1 MERVCVAAELTRAAV
16 REHDELE
23 EIVRGVRRHRGRHR
37 RGNNIT
43 MNQSSVYFF
52 PLATDRE
59 RGASIHH
66 DVHVDSAVLFF
77 FTRPSRRYSQ
87 LGKD

>member
-16 REHDELE
+16 REHDEPE
-23 EIVRGVRRHRGRHR
+23 EIVREVRRHRGRQR

-43 MNQSSVYFF
+43 MNQTSVYFF
-52 PLATDRE
+52 PLATGRE

-66 DVHVDSAVLFF
+66 DVHVDNDVLFF
-77 FTRPSRRYSQ
+77 FFTSEQ
-87 LGKD
+87 KV